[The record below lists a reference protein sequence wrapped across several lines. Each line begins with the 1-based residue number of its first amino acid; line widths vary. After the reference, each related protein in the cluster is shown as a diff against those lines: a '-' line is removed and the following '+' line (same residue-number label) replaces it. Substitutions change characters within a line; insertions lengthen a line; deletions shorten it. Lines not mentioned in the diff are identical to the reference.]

1 MNRAKRKWGSV
12 WRPIATNTMS
22 LEAPTTNPM
31 YTTELYKSVTVS
43 NNATVIGNAAQH
55 ENSEVQDVG
64 EDESG
69 ADGEEFTEDCSQ
81 KWISLENSL

>member
-1 MNRAKRKWGSV
+1 MNQAKRKWASV
-12 WRPIATNTMS
+12 WRPIATNSMS
-22 LEAPTTNPM
+22 LEALTTNPM

-64 EDESG
+64 EDKSG
-69 ADGEEFTEDCSQ
+69 ADGEEFLEDWSQ